1 MATMRIRTWGDPIL
15 KTRAREID
23 EVTDEIRKLAQD
35 MFETMQAEG
44 DGVGLAANQ
53 VGVGLRMFV
62 VEIGGKNSPT
72 QRYTLINPKI
82 VSASKETE
90 TQDEGCLSFPGIF
103 GPVVRKRA
111 VEVQGLDLKGKSVT
125 LRGEGLL
132 ARVCQ
137 HELDHLDGV
146 VFVERMTMVQRLL
159 LNRPLAEL
167 ARHTRAA
174 LAGRG
179 TPKI

>member
-1 MATMRIRTWGDPIL
+1 MALLRIRTWGDPVL

-23 EVTDEIRKLAQD
+23 NITDEIRRLSQD

-44 DGVGLAANQ
+44 DGVGLAGNQ
-53 VGVGLRMFV
+53 VGMALRIFV
-62 VEIGGKNSPT
+62 VEITAKNSPS
-72 QRYTLINPKI
+72 QRYTFINPKI
-82 VSASKETE
+82 ISASKETE

-103 GPVVRKRA
+103 GPVERKRE
-111 VEVQGLDLKGKSVT
+111 VELQGLDLQGRSISI
-125 LRGEGLL
+125 RGQGLL
-132 ARVCQ
+132 ARVFQ

-159 LNRPLAEL
+159 LKRPLAEL
-167 ARHTRAA
+167 ARHTKAT

>member
-1 MATMRIRTWGDPIL
+1 MALLRIRTWGDPIL
-15 KTRAREID
+15 KKRAQEID
-23 EVTDEIRKLAQD
+23 KVTDEIRQLSRD

-44 DGVGLAANQ
+44 DGVGLAGNQ
-53 VGVGLRMFV
+53 VGVSLRIFV
-62 VEIGGKNSPT
+62 VEITSKKAPS

-82 VSASKETE
+82 ISTSKETE

-103 GPVVRKRA
+103 GPVERKQE
-111 VEVQGLDLKGKSVT
+111 VEIQGLDLKGKPLT
-125 LRGEGLL
+125 LRGQGLL
-132 ARVCQ
+132 ARVFQ

-159 LNRPLAEL
+159 LKRPLAEL
-167 ARHTRAA
+167 ARHTTAT

>member
-1 MATMRIRTWGDPIL
+1 MATLRIRTWGDPIL

-23 EVTDEIRKLAQD
+23 KITDEIRRLSQD
-35 MFETMQAEG
+35 MFETMRAEG

-53 VGVGLRMFV
+53 VGVGLRLFV
-62 VEIGGKNSPT
+62 VEIAGKNSPSR
-72 QRYTLINPKI
+72 RYTLVNPKI
-82 VSASKETE
+82 VAIGKETE
-90 TQDEGCLSFPGIF
+90 SQDEGCLSFPGIF
-103 GPVVRKRA
+103 GPGERKRE
-111 VEVQGLDLKGKSVT
+111 VEIQGLDLKGKNVT

-132 ARVCQ
+132 ARVFQ

-159 LNRPLAEL
+159 LNRPLSEL
-167 ARHTRAA
+167 ARHTKAT